1 MSKRAAI
8 IQLHRAGHSNSKI
21 MKLLKA
27 PKLTV
32 CDTILCFQELG
43 TMEDRDRSGRPRSA
57 CTPAK
62 IKALRERI
70 QRNPKRS
77 LRKTAKDMNIGH
89 ESVRT
94 IVEQD
99 LKMSPYKIRT
109 RQLLTDL
116 QKQKRKERAKILLN
130 CLKGG
135 TEKGEIVF
143 SDEKLFS
150 VEAKFNTQNDRIL
163 GKSPKDLPDHLRFV
177 SRRQKPSS
185 VMVWGAISKSWK
197 SPLIF
202 VKEGVKVNTDSYVND
217 ILTPALASMKEKFKN
232 KSFTF
237 QQDGAPSHTSK
248 KMQKW
253 CEEHFPSFWTKD
265 LWPPSSPDLNPMD
278 FCMWGTLEKE
288 ACSSPHNNLEDLRA
302 SLKRAWEKIPQ
313 DALRAACQ
321 NFRQRLQR
329 VIDTDGGH
337 FE

>member
-1 MSKRAAI
+1 
-8 IQLHRAGHSNSKI
+8 
-21 MKLLKA
+21 
-27 PKLTV
+27 
-32 CDTILCFQELG
+32 
-43 TMEDRDRSGRPRSA
+43 
-57 CTPAK
+57 
-62 IKALRERI
+62 
-70 QRNPKRS
+70 
-77 LRKTAKDMNIGH
+77 MNISH

-94 IVEQD
+94 IVDQD

-116 QKQKRKERAKILLN
+116 QKRKRKERAKILLN
-130 CLKGG
+130 RLKGG

-248 KMQKW
+248 KTQKW
-253 CEEHFPSFWTKD
+253 CEEHFHSFWTKD
-265 LWPPSSPDLNPMD
+265 LWPPSLPDLNPMD
-278 FCMWGTLEKE
+278 FCVWGILEKK

-302 SLKRAWEKIPQ
+302 FLKRAWEKIPQ

>member
-27 PKLTV
+27 PKSTV
-32 CDTILCFQELG
+32 RDTILRFQELG

-57 CTPAK
+57 RTPAK

-70 QRNPKRS
+70 RRIRRNPKRS
-77 LRKTAKDMNIGH
+77 LRKMAKDMNISH

-99 LKMSPYKIRT
+99 LKMSSYKIRT

-116 QKQKRKERAKILLN
+116 QKRKRKERAKILLN
-130 CLKGG
+130 RLKGG

-177 SRRQKPSS
+177 LRRQKPSS
-185 VMVWGAISKSWK
+185 VMVWGAISKS
-197 SPLIF
+197 
-202 VKEGVKVNTDSYVND
+202 
-217 ILTPALASMKEKFKN
+217 
-232 KSFTF
+232 
-237 QQDGAPSHTSK
+237 
-248 KMQKW
+248 
-253 CEEHFPSFWTKD
+253 
-265 LWPPSSPDLNPMD
+265 
-278 FCMWGTLEKE
+278 
-288 ACSSPHNNLEDLRA
+288 
-302 SLKRAWEKIPQ
+302 
-313 DALRAACQ
+313 
-321 NFRQRLQR
+321 
-329 VIDTDGGH
+329 
-337 FE
+337 

>member
-8 IQLHRAGHSNSKI
+8 IQLHRVGHSNSKI

-27 PKLTV
+27 PKSTV
-32 CDTILCFQELG
+32 RDTILRFQELG
-43 TMEDRDRSGRPRSA
+43 TMEDRDRSGRPRFA

-70 QRNPKRS
+70 RRIWRNPKRS
-77 LRKTAKDMNIGH
+77 LRKTAKDMNISH

-99 LKMSPYKIRT
+99 LKMSLYKIRT

-130 CLKGG
+130 RLKGG

-143 SDEKLFS
+143 SDKKLFS

-163 GKSPKDLPDHLRFV
+163 GKPPKDLPDHLRFV

-248 KMQKW
+248 KTQKW
-253 CEEHFPSFWTKD
+253 CKEHFPSFWTKD

-278 FCMWGTLEKE
+278 FCVGVFWKKKPVLHPITIWG
-288 ACSSPHNNLEDLRA
+288 
-302 SLKRAWEKIPQ
+302 I
-313 DALRAACQ
+313 
-321 NFRQRLQR
+321 
-329 VIDTDGGH
+329 
-337 FE
+337 FELP

>member
-1 MSKRAAI
+1 
-8 IQLHRAGHSNSKI
+8 
-21 MKLLKA
+21 
-27 PKLTV
+27 
-32 CDTILCFQELG
+32 
-43 TMEDRDRSGRPRSA
+43 
-57 CTPAK
+57 
-62 IKALRERI
+62 
-70 QRNPKRS
+70 
-77 LRKTAKDMNIGH
+77 MNISH

-116 QKQKRKERAKILLN
+116 QKRKRKERAKILLN
-130 CLKGG
+130 RLKGG

-150 VEAKFNTQNDRIL
+150 VEVKFNTQNDRIL

-202 VKEGVKVNTDSYVND
+202 VKEGVKVNTDLYVND

-248 KMQKW
+248 KTQKW

-278 FCMWGTLEKE
+278 FCVWGILEKE
-288 ACSSPHNNLEDLRA
+288 ACSSPHNNLEDFRA

>member
-1 MSKRAAI
+1 
-8 IQLHRAGHSNSKI
+8 
-21 MKLLKA
+21 
-27 PKLTV
+27 
-32 CDTILCFQELG
+32 
-43 TMEDRDRSGRPRSA
+43 
-57 CTPAK
+57 
-62 IKALRERI
+62 
-70 QRNPKRS
+70 
-77 LRKTAKDMNIGH
+77 MNISH

-116 QKQKRKERAKILLN
+116 QKRKRKERAKILLN
-130 CLKGG
+130 RLKGG

-163 GKSPKDLPDHLRFV
+163 GKSPKDLSDHLRFV

-202 VKEGVKVNTDSYVND
+202 VKEGVKV
-217 ILTPALASMKEKFKN
+217 MKEKFKN

-237 QQDGAPSHTSK
+237 QQDSVPSHTSK
-248 KMQKW
+248 KTHKW

-265 LWPPSSPDLNPMD
+265 LWPPSLPDLLWISVCGVFWKKKPVLHPITI
-278 FCMWGTLEKE
+278 W
-288 ACSSPHNNLEDLRA
+288 R
-302 SLKRAWEKIPQ
+302 I
-313 DALRAACQ
+313 
-321 NFRQRLQR
+321 
-329 VIDTDGGH
+329 
-337 FE
+337 FELP

>member
-27 PKLTV
+27 PKSLR
-32 CDTILCFQELG
+32 FQELG

-57 CTPAK
+57 RTPVK

-70 QRNPKRS
+70 RRNPKRS
-77 LRKTAKDMNIGH
+77 LRKTAKDMNISH

-116 QKQKRKERAKILLN
+116 QKRKRKERAKILLN
-130 CLKGG
+130 RLKGG
-135 TEKGEIVF
+135 TEKGKIVF
-143 SDEKLFS
+143 SDEKLFL

-163 GKSPKDLPDHLRFV
+163 GKLPKDLPDHLRFV
-177 SRRQKPSS
+177 SHRQKPLS

-217 ILTPALASMKEKFKN
+217 ILTPALASMKEKFKKSPSPSN
-232 KSFTF
+232 KTVRLLTHQRRRRSGAKSTF
-237 QQDGAPSHTSK
+237 LHSGPKICGHHLCPISILWISVCGVFWK
-248 KMQKW
+248 KKPVLHPITIW
-253 CEEHFPSFWTKD
+253 
-265 LWPPSSPDLNPMD
+265 
-278 FCMWGTLEKE
+278 
-288 ACSSPHNNLEDLRA
+288 R
-302 SLKRAWEKIPQ
+302 I
-313 DALRAACQ
+313 
-321 NFRQRLQR
+321 
-329 VIDTDGGH
+329 
-337 FE
+337 FELP